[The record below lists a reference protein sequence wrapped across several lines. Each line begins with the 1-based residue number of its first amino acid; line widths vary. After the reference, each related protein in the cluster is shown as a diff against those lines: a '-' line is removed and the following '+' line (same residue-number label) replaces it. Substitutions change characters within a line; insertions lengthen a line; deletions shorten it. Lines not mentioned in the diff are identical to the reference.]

1 MIYLSIDSEDN
12 ILYERLIVAVIA
24 FLLMVGL
31 SLVSILVHLYFRRG
45 NMEKKFKFVATQVIK
60 KLADL
65 HVKSDYSVIDKV
77 YQAYVSLGMNAA
89 REQMIE

>member
-1 MIYLSIDSEDN
+1 
-12 ILYERLIVAVIA
+12 
-24 FLLMVGL
+24 MVGI
-31 SLVSILVHLYFRRG
+31 SLVAILVHLYFRRG

-77 YQAYVSLGMNAA
+77 Y
-89 REQMIE
+89 